1 MVNKYKAVKTT
12 VDGIEFDSKKEAR
25 RYQQLKLMEQAGLIC
40 HLKRQV
46 KRELIPA
53 QYING
58 KCVERA
64 VTYTSDFEYRTLK
77 PLRTKTVM
85 AEPDAP
91 VMGEYVVEDCKGYRT
106 EVYKIKKK
114 LMLHRYGIHITEI

>member
-1 MVNKYKAVKTT
+1 MNKYKAVKTT
-12 VDGIEFDSKKEAR
+12 VYGIEFDSKKEAK
-25 RYQQLKLMEQAGLIC
+25 RYQQLKLMEKAGLIC

-46 KRELIPA
+46 KRELVPA

-77 PLRTKTVM
+77 PLKANTVM
-85 AEPDAP
+85 AEPDSL
-91 VMGEYVVEDCKGYRT
+91 VMG
-106 EVYKIKKK
+106 
-114 LMLHRYGIHITEI
+114 